1 MILGSVV
8 RDYRKKGKLTLKM
21 VAAKAGVSEG
31 FLSQVENNVNSPSVE
46 TLMKICDAIGVNAS
60 DILNKVEKQE
70 KLVLMHSSDWK
81 DVDVPHT
88 GFATFRFFPPENR
101 TVIDSA
107 ILVVEPGTSIPVR
120 KNIKNAQELL
130 CILKG
135 SLELI
140 HSDRNLQLKK
150 GDTVH
155 FWSEPTKQ
163 KITNKSKELATVLWV
178 GTL

>member
-1 MILGSVV
+1 MNLGTVF
-8 RDYRKKGKLTLKM
+8 RDYRKKRKLTLKK
-21 VAAKAGVSEG
+21 VATKAGISEG

-46 TLMKICDAIGVNAS
+46 TLMKICNAIGVNAS
-60 DILNKVEKQE
+60 DILNKIEKQE
-70 KLVLMHSSDWK
+70 RLVLLRRRDWK

-88 GFATFRFFPPENR
+88 GFATHRFFPPENR
-101 TVIDSA
+101 AVIDSA
-107 ILVVEPGTSIPVR
+107 ILIIEPGTSIPVR
-120 KNIKNAQELL
+120 KNIKNGQELL
-130 CILKG
+130 CVLNG

-140 HSDRNLQLKK
+140 YGDRNIELEK

-163 KITNKSKELATVLWV
+163 MIRNKSSDRTTVLWV

>member
-1 MILGSVV
+1 MNLGTVV
-8 RDYRKKGKLTLKM
+8 RDYRKKKNLTLKK
-21 VAAKAGVSEG
+21 VAAKAGISEG

-46 TLMKICDAIGVNAS
+46 TLMKISDAIGVNAS
-60 DILNKVEKQE
+60 DILNKIEKQE
-70 KLVLMHSSDWK
+70 RLVLLRRRDWK

-88 GFATFRFFPPENR
+88 GFATHRFFPPENR
-101 TVIDSA
+101 AVIDSA
-107 ILVVEPGTSIPVR
+107 ILIIEPGTSIPVR
-120 KNIKNAQELL
+120 KNIKNGQELL
-130 CILKG
+130 CVLNG

-140 HSDRNLQLKK
+140 YGDRNIELEK

-163 KITNKSKELATVLWV
+163 MIRNKSSDRTTVLWV

>member
-70 KLVLMHSSDWK
+70 
-81 DVDVPHT
+81 
-88 GFATFRFFPPENR
+88 
-101 TVIDSA
+101 
-107 ILVVEPGTSIPVR
+107 
-120 KNIKNAQELL
+120 
-130 CILKG
+130 
-135 SLELI
+135 
-140 HSDRNLQLKK
+140 
-150 GDTVH
+150 
-155 FWSEPTKQ
+155 
-163 KITNKSKELATVLWV
+163 
-178 GTL
+178 